1 MTVDLDTIEELIESG
16 VPISQIRD
24 YLDWLENND

>member
-1 MTVDLDTIEELIESG
+1 MTPEQIEKLIESG
-16 VPISQIRD
+16 VPIQQIRD